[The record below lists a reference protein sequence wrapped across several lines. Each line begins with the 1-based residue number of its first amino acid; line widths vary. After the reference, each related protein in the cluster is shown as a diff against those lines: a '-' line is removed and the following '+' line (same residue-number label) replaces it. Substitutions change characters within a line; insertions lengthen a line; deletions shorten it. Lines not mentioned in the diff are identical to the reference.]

1 MNSKTILEDTI
12 VGISTTVG
20 RGAISIVRLS
30 GDNAIELVNKA
41 FKGKNLTKV
50 KSHTIN
56 YGYIY
61 NTETNETID
70 EVLVSVFKA
79 PKTYTRENLVE
90 INCHGGQLV
99 TELIYQQMILLGAR
113 VAEPGEFTK
122 RAFLN
127 GRIDLTKAEAIM
139 DIIDA
144 ENKNAL
150 KIANQ
155 GLFGETA
162 KKIKEER
169 QKLLN
174 VIMQIAVNIDYP
186 EYDDVE
192 ELTHNEIK
200 PVISDVL
207 SSIDKLLSN
216 AKDGLKLK
224 EGINTA
230 IVGKPNVGKSSLLN
244 ALLQE
249 NKAIVTEIPG
259 TTRDVI
265 EAKLPLGN
273 YMLNLIDTAGIRST
287 TDVVEQIGVERSK
300 EKIEFADLVLM
311 IFDGNRPLSD
321 EDFEIMSAVKDKK
334 HIYIVNKND
343 LELKI
348 ELEKIDNPILIS
360 TRDYKTIEEL
370 QERIS
375 KVVFDNEI
383 NINSN
388 IYITNARQIERLKN
402 AKENLLKAI
411 FEINEG
417 QFIDFIE
424 LSIKDAWMSLGEILG
439 DVKDTELLDNLFQNF
454 CLGK

>member
-1 MNSKTILEDTI
+1 MTRNTFLEDTI
-12 VGISTTVG
+12 VGISTTLG
-20 RGAISIVRLS
+20 RGAISIIRLS
-30 GDNAIELVNKA
+30 GNQSIEIVSKA
-41 FKGKNLTKV
+41 FKGKNLKKV

-61 NTETNETID
+61 DADTKEIID
-70 EVLVSVFKA
+70 EVLVSVFRA
-79 PKTYTRENLVE
+79 PKTYTKEDLVE

-99 TELIYQQMILLGAR
+99 TELIYKQMILLGAR

-155 GLFGETA
+155 GLLGETA
-162 KKIKEER
+162 KTINTER
-169 QKLLN
+169 NKLLQ

-186 EYDDVE
+186 EYDDVV
-192 ELTHNEIK
+192 ELTNNEIK
-200 PVISDVL
+200 PVIEDVL
-207 SSIDKLLSN
+207 NSIDTLLSN

-265 EAKLPLGN
+265 EAKLMLGN
-273 YMLNLIDTAGIRST
+273 YILNLIDTAGIRDTS
-287 TDVVEQIGVERSK
+287 DLVEQIGVERSK
-300 EKIEFADLVLM
+300 EKIELADLVLM
-311 IFDGNRPLSD
+311 IFDGSRVLSD
-321 EDFEIMSAVKDKK
+321 EDYKIMETVKDKK

-348 ELEKIDNPILIS
+348 DLTKIEDAILIS
-360 TRDYKTIEEL
+360 TKDYKTIEAL
-370 QERIS
+370 QQRIA
-375 KVVFDNEI
+375 KVVFEKEI
-383 NINSN
+383 NINNN
-388 IYITNARQIERLKN
+388 IYITNARQIERLKS
-402 AKENLLKAI
+402 AKQSLLKSI
-411 FEINEG
+411 DEINEN

-424 LSIKDAWMSLGEILG
+424 LSIKDAWVSLGEILG